1 MKFLSKVFA
10 TFFGAGYF
18 PLAPGTFASLITALL
33 YKFFLADWQWELFAC
48 SWLVVFFVGLF
59 SSTRYSRELRQKD
72 PGQIV
77 IDEVSGQMIA
87 LFLVPSSWLP
97 VLLSFFLF
105 RLFDV
110 VKPYPIRRLERLE
123 DGLGIMA
130 DDVLAGLYAGIL
142 VHLYLILK

>member
-1 MKFLSKVFA
+1 MKFLAKALA
-10 TFFGAGYF
+10 TFFGAGYA
-18 PLAPGTFASLITALL
+18 PVAPGTFASLIAMLL
-33 YKFFLADWQWELFAC
+33 YKFFLGGWGWQIHVGLCLA
-48 SWLVVFFVGLF
+48 VFFAGLVSSTLF
-59 SSTRYSRELRQKD
+59 SLELRKKD

-77 IDEVSGQMIA
+77 IDEVCGQLIA

-110 VKPYPIRRLERLE
+110 VKPFPIRKLERLK

-130 DDVLAGLYAGIL
+130 DDVLAAVYAGIL
-142 VHLYLILK
+142 VHGYLVLK